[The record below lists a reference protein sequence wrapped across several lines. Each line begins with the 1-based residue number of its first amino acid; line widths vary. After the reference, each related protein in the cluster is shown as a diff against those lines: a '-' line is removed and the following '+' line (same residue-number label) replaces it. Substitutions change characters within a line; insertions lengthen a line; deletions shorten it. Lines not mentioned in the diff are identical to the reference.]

1 MKVFSEKLTLTSVS
15 QRPTYHEITDKVREA
30 IKKSGINDGICVVTT
45 PHTTCSVI
53 FEEYSHDVNYYGE
66 EFLQIDLNNVMDKL
80 VPVCKTEGQYYH
92 PGPEH
97 AKFAEVDM
105 NAHRMYTLNTDAHLR
120 ASFFGNSQTFA
131 VNDGRLEVGLVGYI
145 YFVDWDQQRVRDRT
159 CFVQI
164 IGK

>member
-66 EFLQIDLNNVMDKL
+66 EFLQIDLNNIMDKL

>member
-131 VNDGRLEVGLVGYI
+131 VNEGRLEVGLVGYI

>member
-45 PHTTCSVI
+45 PHTTCSVM

-66 EFLQIDLNNVMDKL
+66 EFLQIDLNNIMDKL

-92 PGPEH
+92 PGPKH
-97 AKFAEVDM
+97 VKFAEDDM

-120 ASFFGNSQTFA
+120 ASFFGNSKIFA
-131 VNDGRLEVGLVGYI
+131 INNGRLEVGLVGYI